1 MLELSERRLG
11 AWEKQGLAPRLENY
25 TFPDLV
31 VLRTLARL
39 TRSGVSSAKIRR
51 AVTALRQRLGS
62 ISDPLKELAISS
74 EGSQITVQ
82 FGATRMEAFSGQLLL
97 DFDPAEFQKMLSF
110 PRQAAIDAAKA
121 AEAARR
127 FEAAR
132 LFEEAMEL
140 ENRGG
145 PTAEVIAL
153 YERTAELDPTS
164 AGALVNLGTI
174 YFHQK
179 NWTQAEQ
186 CYRRALEADPQY
198 ALAHFNLG
206 NLYDE
211 RNDRG
216 LAFLHYTLA
225 LRLDPGYGDA
235 HYNLALL
242 CQSTGQVMR
251 AVRHWKA
258 YLRLDSSSPW
268 AAVARQELEKLRRAT
283 VIEGAGRGKTE
294 AGAPA

>member
-1 MLELSERRLG
+1 MLGISEHRLRG
-11 AWEKQGLAPRLENY
+11 WERQGLTARLTHY

-39 TRSGVSSAKIRR
+39 TKSGLSSARIRR
-51 AVTALRQRLGS
+51 AVAALRQRLGS
-62 ISDPLKELAISS
+62 ISDPLKELSISS
-74 EGSQITVQ
+74 EGRNITVQ
-82 FGATRMEAFSGQLLL
+82 VGSSRMEAVSGQLLL
-97 DFDPAEFQKMLSF
+97 DFDQAEFQKTLSF
-110 PRQAAIDAAKA
+110 PRHAANDAAKA
-121 AEAARR
+121 AEAARH

-140 ENRGG
+140 ENRGAQAADII
-145 PTAEVIAL
+145 PI
-153 YERTAELDPTS
+153 YERAVALNPSS

-179 NWTQAEQ
+179 NWSQAEEY
-186 CYRRALEADPQY
+186 YRRALEADPQY

-211 RNDRG
+211 RNDRSR
-216 LAFLHYTLA
+216 AFLHYTLA

-258 YLRLDSSSPW
+258 YLRLDPSSPW

-283 VIEGAGRGKTE
+283 VIEGAGSGKTK
-294 AGAPA
+294 ARA